1 MAAVLDDPELAKA
14 VRLDYEAGILSLR
27 EVAKAHSTKDR
38 SFSHVTLK
46 TFAEA
51 NGWTRNLKARIHAKA
66 EEKAQREI
74 AREQNPGLDAATERE
89 VIEANAERIAQVR
102 GEHRHDIKRARDL
115 VLKLFKELEEAESLL
130 ELDRTLKLAVESLR
144 SVVDMEREAYGMAKG
159 AAEPPP
165 PADGEDNVDLKE
177 LARGVAFMLTRAVI
191 QKAKDPV

>member
-1 MAAVLDDPELAKA
+1 MAAVLEDSELAKA

-27 EVAKAHSTKDR
+27 EIAKAHSTDGR

-46 TFAEA
+46 NFAEA
-51 NGWTRNLKARIHAKA
+51 SGWSRNLQPKIHAKA
-66 EEKAQREI
+66 TEKVHRAI
-74 AREQNPGLDAATERE
+74 AREQDPKLDAATERE

-102 GEHRHDIKRARDL
+102 GEHRHNINRARKL
-115 VLKLFKELEEAESLL
+115 VLKLFGELEGAESLL
-130 ELDRTLKLAVESLR
+130 ELDRTLKVAIDSLR

-165 PADGEDNVDLKE
+165 TGGDDDPVDLKE

-191 QKAKDPV
+191 QKAKDTA